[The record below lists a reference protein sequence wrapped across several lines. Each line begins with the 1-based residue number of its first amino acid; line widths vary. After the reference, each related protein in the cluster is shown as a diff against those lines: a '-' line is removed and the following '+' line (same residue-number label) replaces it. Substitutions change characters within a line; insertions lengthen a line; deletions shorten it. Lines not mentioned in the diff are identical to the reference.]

1 MAVDGA
7 AGGDECG
14 KRSVRGGWFSEG
26 MTSLSL
32 PARLFL
38 LASAL
43 KWRVH
48 GVHGMP
54 AACRGPGAG
63 GVVNAEAR
71 GKEGRWVTEPELS
84 LGASSPHTHVRHPA
98 SHAALVVPDH
108 ARLAVSPR

>member
-1 MAVDGA
+1 MAGDGA

-26 MTSLSL
+26 MNSLSL
-32 PARLFL
+32 RARLL
-38 LASAL
+38 VLASAL

-54 AACRGPGAG
+54 AVCRGTGAG

-71 GKEGRWVTEPELS
+71 GKGGRLVTEPVLS
-84 LGASSPHTHVRHPA
+84 LASFIHTHIRHPA
-98 SHAALVVPDH
+98 SHTAVAVPDR
-108 ARLAVSPR
+108 ARLALSPR